1 MVIIDVIER
10 NQILVVRTSIDQHDC
25 LPVQRIIHSPVAVLY
40 DVTVVQIVNSTG
52 FTDDNFTSSRCLSG
66 C

>member
-40 DVTVVQIVNSTG
+40 DVTVVQIVDT
-52 FTDDNFTSSRCLSG
+52 
-66 C
+66 